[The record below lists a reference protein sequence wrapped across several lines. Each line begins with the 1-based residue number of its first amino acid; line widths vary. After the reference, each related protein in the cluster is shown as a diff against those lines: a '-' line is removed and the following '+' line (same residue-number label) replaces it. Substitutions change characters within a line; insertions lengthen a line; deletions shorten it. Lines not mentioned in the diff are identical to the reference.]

1 VRREDIRNI
10 AIIAHVD
17 HGKTTL
23 VDAMLWQS
31 GIFRVNQEVAERVM
45 DSNDL
50 EREKG
55 ITILAKNTSVTF
67 DGIKINIMD
76 TPGHADFGGEVE
88 RALTMADGVL
98 LLVDAAEGPLPQSRF
113 VLKKSLE
120 RKLPAVVVI
129 NKIDRSDARPE
140 EVLNEIYD
148 LFIDLDAGDDQI
160 DFPVIY
166 TNAKKGTAT
175 LDLATPGE
183 NLLPLFQTI
192 VKSIPPPEIG
202 EGGANQGWVTNVD
215 YNDYVGR
222 MGLCRV
228 VQGELE
234 ANKEYTL
241 QQDGRKVRGKV
252 TALFTFMGLERV
264 EAASVQ
270 AGDICAVAGF
280 PDVGIGDTLADLPD
294 AAPLPRIRVD
304 EPTLSMIFSS
314 NISPF
319 AGKEGRFVTSRQ
331 IRNRLEKEALR
342 NVSLRIVFP
351 ETGDQYEV
359 MGRGEL
365 QLAILIETM
374 RREGFEISVSRP
386 RILTRTGPDGVVMEP
401 MELVQ
406 VDCPED
412 FMGAV
417 TQLLGTRRGKMVN
430 LVNHGSGR
438 VRMEWRMP
446 SRGLIGFRTQFMTDT
461 RGMGILNHLFDGYDT
476 WQGEIP
482 GRITGALVADRPG
495 RATGYAI
502 EHLQSRGEFFIPPG
516 TMVYE
521 GMVVGENNR
530 ENDLDVNI
538 VKEKH
543 LTNMRASTADE
554 AVRLVPPRILN
565 LEQCLEFLRDDEL
578 LEITPQSLRIRKIS
592 LKALERY
599 RERPR

>member
-1 VRREDIRNI
+1 
-10 AIIAHVD
+10 
-17 HGKTTL
+17 
-23 VDAMLWQS
+23 
-31 GIFRVNQEVAERVM
+31 
-45 DSNDL
+45 
-50 EREKG
+50 
-55 ITILAKNTSVTF
+55 
-67 DGIKINIMD
+67 
-76 TPGHADFGGEVE
+76 
-88 RALTMADGVL
+88 
-98 LLVDAAEGPLPQSRF
+98 
-113 VLKKSLE
+113 
-120 RKLPAVVVI
+120 
-129 NKIDRSDARPE
+129 
-140 EVLNEIYD
+140 
-148 LFIDLDAGDDQI
+148 
-160 DFPVIY
+160 
-166 TNAKKGTAT
+166 
-175 LDLATPGE
+175 
-183 NLLPLFQTI
+183 
-192 VKSIPPPEIG
+192 
-202 EGGANQGWVTNVD
+202 
-215 YNDYVGR
+215 
-222 MGLCRV
+222 
-228 VQGELE
+228 
-234 ANKEYTL
+234 
-241 QQDGRKVRGKV
+241 
-252 TALFTFMGLERV
+252 
-264 EAASVQ
+264 
-270 AGDICAVAGF
+270 
-280 PDVGIGDTLADLPD
+280 
-294 AAPLPRIRVD
+294 
-304 EPTLSMIFSS
+304 
-314 NISPF
+314 
-319 AGKEGRFVTSRQ
+319 
-331 IRNRLEKEALR
+331 
-342 NVSLRIVFP
+342 
-351 ETGDQYEV
+351 
-359 MGRGEL
+359 
-365 QLAILIETM
+365 
-374 RREGFEISVSRP
+374 
-386 RILTRTGPDGVVMEP
+386 